1 MKQTFEQSVKEI
13 AKIFGID
20 ENSLG
25 LLSSFFLKIKITPDQ
40 QTFNTFRKQNKNVD
54 KDFLKGGNTTR
65 YLTIYQAAKEM
76 REAKQMNDILLKYNI
91 NQENFVNAV
100 LTFAKSFKNIQSS
113 LTFENAFNLPIE
125 NFFTTANAKSILTAA
140 PNLLL
145 TTALLFF
152 TPRET
157 SREAETQIKTG
168 MPTEFKKA
176 FEQSESESKA
186 DRMMK
191 EADEQI
197 KREAE
202 ADRMMKEADEQIKRE
217 SENNKETK
225 KENENKKNEP
235 SILDKLK
242 YSLLGGALAKGGII
256 TTAIILVFAY
266 NVLKKKSKN

>member
-1 MKQTFEQSVKEI
+1 MSGQTFDKSVKEI
-13 AKIFGID
+13 SNIFKVD
-20 ENSLG
+20 ENSLS
-25 LLSSFFLKIKITPDQ
+25 LLSSYFLKIRVKPSKSVFD
-40 QTFNTFRKQNKNVD
+40 TFRKQNKNVD
-54 KDFLKGGNTTR
+54 LDFKKGGNTTR
-65 YLTIYQAAKEM
+65 YLTIYQAAKDM
-76 REAKQMNDILLKYNI
+76 KEAKIINDILLKYGI

-125 NFFTTANAKSILTAA
+125 NFFTTANAKSVLTAA

-186 DRMMK
+186 DR
-191 EADEQI
+191 
-197 KREAE
+197 
-202 ADRMMKEADEQIKRE
+202 MKEADEQIKRE

-256 TTAIILVFAY
+256 TTAIILVVAY
-266 NVLKKKSKN
+266 NVLKKK